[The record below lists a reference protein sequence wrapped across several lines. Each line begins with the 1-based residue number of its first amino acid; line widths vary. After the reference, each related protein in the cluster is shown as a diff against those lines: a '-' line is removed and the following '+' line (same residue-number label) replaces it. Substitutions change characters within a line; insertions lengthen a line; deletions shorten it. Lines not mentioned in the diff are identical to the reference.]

1 MNETSPTRSALRE
14 LGEERRAMRE
24 GYAFLDEKCLLLAA
38 EMLRELARYQVLMEE
53 FRSAQR
59 AATHALRAA
68 VSRHGLQELE
78 CHPAG
83 RLEAANLRHARRSL
97 MGVALQNAEL
107 CGPLGAD
114 EAVSE
119 SPEAASCRETH
130 FAIVRLAVRLAA
142 ACGNLERLH
151 REYRRAVRRARALH
165 DVLLPET
172 ERTLHDLEARLEEL
186 EQEEAVWVRH
196 GREPSALR
204 ARNPSGA

>member
-1 MNETSPTRSALRE
+1 VNATTPTRSALRE

-38 EMLRELARYQVLMEE
+38 EMLRELKLHEALMDE

-59 AATHALRAA
+59 GALNALRAA

-83 RLEAANLRHARRSL
+83 RLEAVSLRLERRSL
-97 MGVALQNAEL
+97 MGVALQSAEIA
-107 CGPLGAD
+107 GTPAAD

-119 SPEAASCRETH
+119 SPESRSCRETH
-130 FAIVRLAVRLAA
+130 LASVRLAVRLAA
-142 ACGNLERLH
+142 VCGNLERLH

-172 ERTLHDLEARLEEL
+172 ERALHDLEARLEEL
-186 EQEEAVWVRH
+186 EQEEAIWVR
-196 GREPSALR
+196 LR
-204 ARNPSGA
+204 

>member
-1 MNETSPTRSALRE
+1 MNETTPTRSALRE

-38 EMLRELARYQVLMEE
+38 EMLRELELHEALMEE

-59 AATHALRAA
+59 AALDALRGA

-78 CHPAG
+78 CLPAG
-83 RLEAANLRHARRSL
+83 RLEATSLKRARRSL
-97 MGVALQNAEL
+97 MGVALQSADIFGTLAAE
-107 CGPLGAD
+107 

-119 SPEAASCRETH
+119 SPESRSCRAAH
-130 FAIVRLAVRLAA
+130 FASLRLAVRLAA
-142 ACGNLERLH
+142 VSGNLERLH

-186 EQEEAVWVRH
+186 EQEEAVWVRQ
-196 GREPSALR
+196 RPA
-204 ARNPSGA
+204 PT